1 MHVICAWCR
10 REGRYG
16 DLGEKE
22 PPQDPSLTHGICARH
37 EAQLLPALPSLSFPD
52 AELLIVVDRH
62 DHTLFEYLQQR
73 FAGVRGVKVI
83 LERREGDRRREAN
96 AKADDRRRLQRRLRH
111 GQVSSLGYTI
121 VRFRRK

>member
-1 MHVICAWCR
+1 MTLICAWCR
-10 REGRYG
+10 REGKYG

-22 PPQDPSLTHGICARH
+22 PLEDPSPTHGICARH
-37 EAQLLPALPSLSFPD
+37 EAQLLPALP
-52 AELLIVVDRH
+52 
-62 DHTLFEYLQQR
+62 R
-73 FAGVRGVKVI
+73 FAGVRGVQVI
-83 LERREGDRRREAN
+83 LERRAGDRRREAN